1 MLSVYPAIFCKEDN
15 GYSVLFPDL
24 NWLATCGDTLEEAMA
39 MAVDCLAGYLYECR
53 KGHESVP
60 APSKMTDL
68 HPEEYLAELGEEPV
82 AEYFI
87 NMVSVDVES
96 YAKEH
101 FEKSVKKTLSIPAW
115 MNKAALERGINFSQV
130 LQEALLEKLNQPI
143 LRN

>member
-24 NWLATCGDTLEEAMA
+24 NWLSTCGDTLEEAMA
-39 MAVDCLAGYLYECR
+39 MAVDCLAGYLYDCQ
-53 KGHESVP
+53 KDHEPTP

-68 HPEEYLAELGEEPV
+68 HPEEYLAELYEGSAP
-82 AEYFI
+82 EYFI
-87 NMVSVDVES
+87 NMVSVDVPS

-130 LQEALLEKLNQPI
+130 LQEALLEKLNQPV

>member
-68 HPEEYLAELGEEPV
+68 LWRN
-82 AEYFI
+82 I
-87 NMVSVDVES
+87 
-96 YAKEH
+96 
-101 FEKSVKKTLSIPAW
+101 LSTWYPW
-115 MNKAALERGINFSQV
+115 TWNPTQRN
-130 LQEALLEKLNQPI
+130 I
-143 LRN
+143 LKNLSKRHSLFPPG